1 MEKVIINLTQHSAS
15 VEQRDA
21 GVIDLPQP
29 YRSELAKLLT
39 FTELPIADEIKD
51 RAAGIYK
58 LIVDFCMDKNSPIKD
73 EVKEMLKNGEL
84 DEVEF
89 KKLNLSFMIGGALW
103 LMKPLIEELSKIGN
117 PLFAF
122 TKRVVEEVKLPDGT
136 IEKKAIFKHEG
147 FIPAI

>member
-21 GVIDLPQP
+21 GVINLPQP

-39 FTELPIADEIKD
+39 FNELPAADEIKD
-51 RAAGIYK
+51 RAVG
-58 LIVDFCMDKNSPIKD
+58 IVDLVVNFCMDNNSPVREEIKD
-73 EVKEMLKNGEL
+73 MLKNGEL

-89 KKLNLSFMIGGALW
+89 KKLNLGFMIGGALW
-103 LMKPLIEELSKIGN
+103 LMKPLIEELSKIGT

-122 TKRVVEEVKLPDGT
+122 TKRVVEEVKLPDGS